1 MKRITNVK
9 ELQDIVF
16 KLEKF
21 KLSELGG
28 KIIIGYL
35 VEHNYEILTDEN
47 SFFLLDTTEQEDIE
61 KLNFKGIL
69 DTVQCLNSLL
79 IEDTEYEIEN
89 LHPTLDQ
96 HEKFEKLMKYLY
108 NLKDDETKLDNLYK
122 VFTTLWN

>member
-1 MKRITNVK
+1 MKCITNVK

-35 VEHNYEILTDEN
+35 VGHNYEILTDEN
-47 SFFLLDTTEQEDIE
+47 SFFLLDITEQEDIE
-61 KLNFKGIL
+61 KLNFKWIL

-108 NLKDDETKLDNLYK
+108 NLKDDETKLDNLNK